1 MRDIDLTP
9 KLREKMK
16 SRPRVRGRYNSSE
29 LYFINKGDVTPQQW
43 FEQKDKE
50 VHEMLRMWNGTG
62 AHNQIEELLGSE
74 HSEKKCEYKY
84 RDIILVGK
92 SDYLPPNRPDE
103 VWEFKTSEKK
113 MTSSKPW
120 HDHQVKLY
128 CTMFEKKNGLVYQP
142 VKNDSGV
149 YLKHI
154 GTVERDDAWFQK
166 ELEKLYVFHQ
176 RVEHLWNQGGA
187 YF

>member
-1 MRDIDLTP
+1 
-9 KLREKMK
+9 
-16 SRPRVRGRYNSSE
+16 
-29 LYFINKGDVTPQQW
+29 
-43 FEQKDKE
+43 
-50 VHEMLRMWNGTG
+50 
-62 AHNQIEELLGSE
+62 
-74 HSEKKCEYKY
+74 
-84 RDIILVGK
+84 
-92 SDYLPPNRPDE
+92 
-103 VWEFKTSEKK
+103 